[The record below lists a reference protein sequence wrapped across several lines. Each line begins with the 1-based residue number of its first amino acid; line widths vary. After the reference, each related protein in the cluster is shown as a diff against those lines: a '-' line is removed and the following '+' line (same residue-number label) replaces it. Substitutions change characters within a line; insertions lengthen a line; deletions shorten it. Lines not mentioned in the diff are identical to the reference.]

1 MKILV
6 FVKQVPDVDEIKFD
20 PATGNILRDGVD
32 SVINPL
38 DANGVE
44 AALQIK
50 AAVPGTTVT
59 AVTMG
64 LPQADEVLKKALAMG
79 CDESVLLTDR
89 PLGGA
94 DTLATGYPLSKVAE
108 KIGNYDLIICGRHA
122 VDAETAQTGPI
133 IAAFLGIPQVTLVD
147 KVEIDGSYA
156 VCRRMLPDRY
166 ETVRVRLPALITV
179 CSEINTPRYPT
190 PLNIIKAL
198 KKPRLVWNSADIGCD
213 PSMIGQAG
221 SPSSNKKL
229 FEPPRRNT
237 ETKYFEGDTARMAK
251 QLVDAL
257 EAEKII

>member
-20 PATGNILRDGVD
+20 PRTGNILRDGVQ
-32 SVINPL
+32 SVINPF

-50 AAVPGTTVT
+50 AACPGTTVT
-59 AVTMG
+59 AITMG
-64 LPQADEVLKKALAMG
+64 LPQADDILKKALAMG

-94 DTLATGYPLSKVAE
+94 DTLATGYPLAKVAE
-108 KIGNYDLIICGRHA
+108 KIGDYDLLICGRHA

-147 KVEIDGSYA
+147 QVQIEGEYA
-156 VCRRMLPDRY
+156 ICRRMLPDRY
-166 ETVRVRLPALITV
+166 ETVKVKLPALITV

-190 PLNIIKAL
+190 PMNIMKAL
-198 KKPRLVWNSADIGCD
+198 KKPRAVWNSTDIGCD
-213 PSMIGQAG
+213 PNMIGQAG

-229 FEPPRRNT
+229 FEPPKRNT
-237 ETKYFEGDTARMAK
+237 ETTYFSGDVTQMAK
-251 QLVDAL
+251 ELVDAL